1 MKRKY
6 RYLNH
11 LALIL
16 VSATTIGPFLWMIVT
31 SLKTYEESIRIPPTI
46 WPEVLQFGNYSSVW
60 NRFPILSFY
69 TNTVFVM
76 VMTLAGQILV
86 CSLAAYAFA
95 RLEFP
100 GKNGLFL
107 LCLSMMMIPGQIFTI
122 PHYDIMVSWHLN
134 NTITALWLPKI
145 FNILTLFMLKQF
157 FMTLPKELDE
167 AAKMDGCSYF
177 RIYWRVLMPLMKAP
191 IVSVCILRG
200 IAVWKDLMWPIII
213 NVDMDKMTLSA
224 GLANLIGQNDT
235 QYPELMAGG
244 VMAAL
249 PMILLFFLFQKH
261 FVEGIALSGTK
272 A

>member
-1 MKRKY
+1 MRDKY
-6 RYLNH
+6 RWLNH
-11 LALIL
+11 LVLIL
-16 VSATTIGPFLWMIVT
+16 VACTTIGPFLWMILT

-46 WPEVLQFGNYSSVW
+46 FPQVLQLKNYSSVW
-60 NRFPILSFY
+60 ERFPVLSFY
-69 TNTVFVM
+69 LNTIIVM
-76 VMTLAGQILV
+76 VFTLAGQIIV

-95 RLEFP
+95 RLRFA
-100 GKNGLFL
+100 GRNVLFV

-122 PHYDIMVSWHLN
+122 PHYNIIVSWHMN
-134 NTITALWLPKI
+134 NTITALWLPRI
-145 FNILTLFMLKQF
+145 FNILTLFMLRQF

-167 AAKMDGCSYF
+167 AAKIDGCSYF
-177 RIYWRVLMPLMKAP
+177 QIYFQILMPLMKAP

-200 IAVWKDLMWPIII
+200 IAVWKDLMWPLVI
-213 NVDMDKMTLSA
+213 NVDMKKMTLTA

-244 VMAAL
+244 VMAAM
-249 PMILLFFLFQKH
+249 PMILIFIIFQKN